1 MQVYH
6 KMNKIHVWTETR
18 RNYGTP
24 ESPEWG
30 HSGLENFFIINF
42 KGGETDAT
50 ATVMSKRGK
59 IESDTP
65 MFIRKILGWRIVPDD
80 YRTQF
85 ERDQV
90 FYEGKVFQPIE
101 VIDNC

>member
-1 MQVYH
+1 
-6 KMNKIHVWTETR
+6 MNKIHVWTETR

-30 HSGLENFFIINF
+30 CSGLENFFIINF

-50 ATVMSKRGK
+50 AAVMSKRGK

-65 MFIRKILGWRIVPDD
+65 MFIRKILGWNIVPEN

-90 FYEGKVFQPIE
+90 FYEGKVFQPVE
-101 VIDNC
+101 LIDNR

>member
-1 MQVYH
+1 
-6 KMNKIHVWTETR
+6 MNKIHVWTETR

-42 KGGETDAT
+42 EGGETEAT
-50 ATVMSKRGK
+50 ATVMSKRGR

-65 MFIRKILGWRIVPDD
+65 MFIRKILGWNIVPEN

-90 FYEGKVFQPIE
+90 FYEGKVFQPVE
-101 VIDNC
+101 LIDNR

>member
-42 KGGETDAT
+42 KGGEAEAT

-65 MFIRKILGWRIVPDD
+65 MFIRKILGWNIVPEN

-90 FYEGKVFQPIE
+90 FYEGKVFQPVE
-101 VIDNC
+101 LIDNR